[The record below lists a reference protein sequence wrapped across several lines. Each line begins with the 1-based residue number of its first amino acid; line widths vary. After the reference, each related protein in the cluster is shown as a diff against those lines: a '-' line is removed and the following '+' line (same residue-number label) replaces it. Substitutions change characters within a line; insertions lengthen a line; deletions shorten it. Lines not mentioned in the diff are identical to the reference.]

1 MNGPS
6 ESERELLAE
15 MKRAWAEQATFFSN
29 SGKELREQW
38 VVREF
43 LRALRVVVADGELCS
58 PQQHSAVDV
67 RFRDAQFQVKEIP
80 DPNIR
85 RGAEVRETYERVMA
99 ANCLADTVGPGFVY
113 EVPEPVSGYELLR
126 DTARALSLKY
136 ALQAGTLD
144 LLFYVTRTRVSVVLR
159 HEVRRSDFGGLGWRS
174 VSCLMGGNSV
184 VLHAS
189 DAAPSFLR
197 QANDDS

>member
-1 MNGPS
+1 MGGPS

-38 VVREF
+38 VVR
-43 LRALRVVVADGELCS
+43 ALRVVVADGELSS
-58 PQQHSAVDV
+58 PPQHGAVDV

-85 RGAEVRETYERVMA
+85 RGEDVRKTYERVMA
-99 ANCLADTVGPGFVY
+99 ADCLADTVGPGFVY
-113 EVPEPVSGYELLR
+113 EVPEPVSGYKLLR

-136 ALQAGTLD
+136 ASQAGTLD
-144 LLFYVTRTRVSVVLR
+144 LLFYVTRTRVSVVR

-197 QANDDS
+197 QANDDT